1 MNTNYFLET
10 FLNIIAFKLNVIFF
24 KFQTGVNFKSEFE
37 NRL

>member
-10 FLNIIAFKLNVIFF
+10 FLNIIVFKLNVIFF
-24 KFQTGVNFKSEFE
+24 KFQTDVKFKSKFE